1 MKKKITDILVNILSF
16 IPDLILSIL
25 ERIITY
31 LKYIIFN
38 SRKKK
43 NIKSIILFQD
53 IELSLN
59 LKKDDNQAHDVYR
72 NLNKKGKQI
81 ASLFYYHLL

>member
-1 MKKKITDILVNILSF
+1 MKKKITDILVNIFGF

-31 LKYIIFN
+31 LNYIIFN

-43 NIKSIILFQD
+43 KYKISYLFP
-53 IELSLN
+53 E
-59 LKKDDNQAHDVYR
+59 Y
-72 NLNKKGKQI
+72 
-81 ASLFYYHLL
+81 

>member
-43 NIKSIILFQD
+43 KYKINYSF
-53 IELSLN
+53 SG
-59 LKKDDNQAHDVYR
+59 Y
-72 NLNKKGKQI
+72 
-81 ASLFYYHLL
+81 